1 MSGEPASKGT
11 RIFSGKLHR
20 LRRGNGYKFAD
31 RVPAQEGP
39 AQRPARVAQ
48 MLALA
53 HRLQNAI
60 AAGEYNDRAEAARR
74 LGLTRARITQL
85 MDLLL
90 LAPDIQEVVLGL
102 ERIDG
107 VEPLS
112 ERALRPIAKLLSWV
126 EQRRLWAKIAPGQ
139 QTVASSR

>member
-1 MSGEPASKGT
+1 MNDRPASNGT

-20 LRRGNGYKFAD
+20 LRRGRRYNFAD
-31 RVPAQEGP
+31 RAPARQGP
-39 AQRPARVAQ
+39 APRPARVAQ

-53 HRLQNAI
+53 HRLQDGIAI
-60 AAGEYNDRAEAARR
+60 GEYRDRADAARR
-74 LGLTRARITQL
+74 LGLTRARITQI

-90 LAPDIQEVVLGL
+90 LAPDIQEQVLGL

-112 ERALRPIAKLLSWV
+112 ERAVRPIAKPLSWA
-126 EQRRLWAKIAPGQ
+126 EQRTAWAKLR
-139 QTVASSR
+139 SERSL